1 MKRSEMNVHQKAMF
15 DLMAEIMEEY
25 IGGYENVL
33 LDYSEEEEEYERAKA
48 FLGMGHDKMKE
59 FFYNE
64 VMLACKSGTYA
75 SHARFAGGDFL
86 RERIERRMVKWGY

>member
-15 DLMAEIMEEY
+15 DLMAGIMEEY
-25 IGGYENVL
+25 IGGYENTL
-33 LDYSEEEEEYERAKA
+33 LDYSEEDEEYKSAKE
-48 FLGMGHDKMKE
+48 FLGMGHDEMKE

-64 VMLACKSGTYA
+64 VMGCCKSGTNA

-86 RERIERRMVKWGY
+86 RERIERRLVKWGY